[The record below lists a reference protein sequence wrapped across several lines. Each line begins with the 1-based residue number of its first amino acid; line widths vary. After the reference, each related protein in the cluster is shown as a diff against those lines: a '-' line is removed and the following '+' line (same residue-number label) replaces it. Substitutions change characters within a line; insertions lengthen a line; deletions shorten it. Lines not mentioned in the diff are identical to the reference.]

1 MQHLVQFRTS
11 PPPENAMVDE
21 GEGGGGTNILK
32 IIRFVFLKRNQC
44 IEYNREEQYQS

>member
-11 PPPENAMVDE
+11 PPENAMVDE